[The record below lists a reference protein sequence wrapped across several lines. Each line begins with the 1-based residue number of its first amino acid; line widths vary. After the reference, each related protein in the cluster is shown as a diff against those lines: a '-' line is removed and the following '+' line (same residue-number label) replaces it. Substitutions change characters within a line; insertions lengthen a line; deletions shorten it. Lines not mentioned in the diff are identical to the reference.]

1 MIRALAVLA
10 VALAVGIPAATAG
23 QQDAPGVTPTTV
35 LIGGTVP
42 LTGPAAAFGV
52 VGPGA
57 AAYFAYVNDH
67 GGVNGRKIIYKYYD
81 DGYDPAQTVQLT
93 RQLVQQDNVLAVFN
107 TIGTPN
113 ALAVQPLLNQLK
125 VPGLFAGTGAS
136 AFNDFKQYPWTMGYL
151 PSFSAE
157 GAIYGRQ
164 IAAKKPRAKIGVLYE
179 NSDFGDDLLA
189 GLKKGLGGK
198 AKIVAA
204 LGYEAT
210 DSDVASQVS
219 RLKGAGADTFMI
231 FATPLFA
238 IKAYIDMHKL
248 GWRPQVYV
256 SSVSIEPTV
265 MQIATASTSPA
276 TTAGSTSIAFVKDPT
291 QARWAKDPAVE
302 ALPADHGQVRP
313 GRPPDR
319 RLQLLRDGGRLHDGR
334 RPEEGGPQP
343 HARQPAEGGHAP
355 ERGRAT
361 RSCSPG
367 SSSAP
372 RRRTTSRW
380 TRPRCSA
387 TSRAS
392 GPSKDHSFPR
402 DPRTVAHRDA
412 PTQGEGYP

>member
-1 MIRALAVLA
+1 MTKALLVLVA
-10 VALAVGIPAATAG
+10 ALAVGIPAATAG
-23 QQDAPGVTPTTV
+23 RQDAPGVTPTSV

-67 GGVNGRKIIYKYYD
+67 GGVNGRTITYKYYD

-93 RQLVQQDNVLAVFN
+93 RQLVQQDNVFAVFD

-136 AFNDFKQYPWTMGYL
+136 AFSNFKQYPWTMGYL

-157 GAIYGRQ
+157 GRIYGRQ
-164 IAAKKPRAKIGVLYE
+164 IASTRPKAKIGVLYE
-179 NSDFGDDLLA
+179 NSDFGDDLVA

-204 LGYEAT
+204 LGYEPT
-210 DSDVASQVS
+210 ESDVASQVS
-219 RLKGAGADTFMI
+219 RLKGAGADTFMV

-248 GWRPQVYV
+248 GWKPQVYV
-256 SSVSIEPTV
+256 SSVSIEPTI

-291 QARWAKDPAVE
+291 QARWAKDPAVKLYRQIM
-302 ALPADHGQVRP
+302 AKYDPN
-313 GRPPDR
+313 GRPTDVYNFYGMAVAFTMVDVLKKAGR
-319 RLQLLRDGGRLHDGR
+319 NLTREGLLQAATHLTEAGNPFLLPGIVLRTSPTDYFPMDQAALFRYLKGRWAQMGPLVPA
-334 RPEEGGPQP
+334 RP
-343 HARQPAEGGHAP
+343 
-355 ERGRAT
+355 
-361 RSCSPG
+361 
-367 SSSAP
+367 
-372 RRRTTSRW
+372 
-380 TRPRCSA
+380 
-387 TSRAS
+387 
-392 GPSKDHSFPR
+392 
-402 DPRTVAHRDA
+402 
-412 PTQGEGYP
+412 

>member
-1 MIRALAVLA
+1 MLGEGGVPLNKLSKTPKPVTIRLAFWANTLPAGSKVRLTLAATSTAESASNLVYFSSVPDGSTLTVGKVTLTVPRAAEADLRMIRALAVLV

-81 DGYDPAQTVQLT
+81 DAYDPAQTVQLT

-164 IAAKKPRAKIGVLYE
+164 IAATKPKAKIGVLYE
-179 NSDFGDDLLA
+179 NSDFGDDLVA

-204 LGYEAT
+204 LGYEPT

-291 QARWAKDPAVE
+291 AGPLGEGPCRRSSTGRSWPSTTRAAARP
-302 ALPADHGQVRP
+302 
-313 GRPPDR
+313 
-319 RLQLLRDGGRLHDGR
+319 
-334 RPEEGGPQP
+334 
-343 HARQPAEGGHAP
+343 
-355 ERGRAT
+355 T
-361 RSCSPG
+361 S
-367 SSSAP
+367 
-372 RRRTTSRW
+372 TTSTGWRSPSRW
-380 TRPRCSA
+380 S
-387 TSRAS
+387 TS
-392 GPSKDHSFPR
+392 
-402 DPRTVAHRDA
+402 
-412 PTQGEGYP
+412 

>member
-164 IAAKKPRAKIGVLYE
+164 IAAKKPKAKIGVLYE
-179 NSDFGDDLLA
+179 NSDFGQDLLT

-265 MQIATASTSPA
+265 MQIATASTSTA

-291 QARWAKDPAVE
+291 QSRWAKDPTVKLYRQIMAKYD
-302 ALPADHGQVRP
+302 PD
-313 GRPPDR
+313 GRPTDVYNFYGMAVAYTMVDVLKKAGR
-319 RLQLLRDGGRLHDGR
+319 NLTRDSLLRAATHLTESNNPFLLPGIVLRTSPTDYFPMDQAALFRYLKGIWAQQ
-334 RPEEGGPQP
+334 GPLV
-343 HARQPAEGGHAP
+343 PAK
-355 ERGRAT
+355 
-361 RSCSPG
+361 S
-367 SSSAP
+367 
-372 RRRTTSRW
+372 
-380 TRPRCSA
+380 
-387 TSRAS
+387 
-392 GPSKDHSFPR
+392 
-402 DPRTVAHRDA
+402 
-412 PTQGEGYP
+412 

>member
-1 MIRALAVLA
+1 MSRALALLV

-23 QQDAPGVTPTTV
+23 RQDAPGVTPTTV

-57 AAYFAYVNDH
+57 GAYFAYVNAH
-67 GGVNGRKIIYKYYD
+67 GGVNGRTITYKYYD
-81 DGYDPAQTVQLT
+81 DAYDPAQTVQLT

-113 ALAVQPLLNQLK
+113 ALAVQPYLNQAK

-164 IAAKKPRAKIGVLYE
+164 IAATKPKAKIGVLYE
-179 NSDFGDDLLA
+179 NSDFGNDLVA
-189 GLKKGLGGK
+189 GLKKGLAGK

-204 LGYEAT
+204 FGYEPT
-210 DSDVASQVS
+210 DTDVASQVS

-238 IKAYIDMHKL
+238 IKSYIDMNKL
-248 GWRPQVYV
+248 GWKPQVYI
-256 SSVSIEPTV
+256 SSVSIEPTI

-291 QARWAKDPAVE
+291 QVKWAKDPIVKLYRQIMAKYD
-302 ALPADHGQVRP
+302 PQ
-313 GRPPDR
+313 GRPSDVYNFYGMAVAYTMVDVLKKAGR
-319 RLQLLRDGGRLHDGR
+319 NLTRDSLLNAATHLNESGNPFLLPGIVLHTSPTDYFPMDQAALFR
-334 RPEEGGPQP
+334 YLKSHWIQQGPLV
-343 HARQPAEGGHAP
+343 PAK
-355 ERGRAT
+355 
-361 RSCSPG
+361 S
-367 SSSAP
+367 
-372 RRRTTSRW
+372 
-380 TRPRCSA
+380 
-387 TSRAS
+387 
-392 GPSKDHSFPR
+392 
-402 DPRTVAHRDA
+402 
-412 PTQGEGYP
+412 

>member
-1 MIRALAVLA
+1 MRKALALLVA
-10 VALAVGIPAATAG
+10 ALAVGIPSATAG
-23 QQDAPGVTPTTV
+23 HQDAPGVTATNV

-67 GGVNGRKIIYKYYD
+67 GGVNGRTITYKYYD
-81 DGYDPAQTVQLT
+81 DAYDPAQTVQLT
-93 RQLVQQDNVLAVFN
+93 RQLVQQDNVFAVFD

-113 ALAVQPLLNQLK
+113 ALAVQPYLNQAK

-164 IAAKKPRAKIGVLYE
+164 IAATKPKAKIGVLYE
-179 NSDFGDDLLA
+179 NSDFGDDLVA

-198 AKIVAA
+198 GKIVAA
-204 LGYEAT
+204 LGYEPT
-210 DSDVASQVS
+210 DTDVASQVS

-238 IKAYIDMHKL
+238 IKSYIDMNKL
-248 GWRPQVYV
+248 GWKPQVYV
-256 SSVSIEPTV
+256 SSVSIEPTI

-291 QARWAKDPAVE
+291 QAKWANDPAVKLYRQIM
-302 ALPADHGQVRP
+302 AKYDPQ
-313 GRPPDR
+313 GRPTDVYNFYGMAVAYTMVDVLR
-319 RLQLLRDGGRLHDGR
+319 KAGRNLTRDGLLKAATHLTEAGNPFLLPGIVLRTSPTDYFPMDQAALFRYLKGHWVQQ
-334 RPEEGGPQP
+334 GPLV
-343 HARQPAEGGHAP
+343 PAK
-355 ERGRAT
+355 
-361 RSCSPG
+361 S
-367 SSSAP
+367 
-372 RRRTTSRW
+372 
-380 TRPRCSA
+380 
-387 TSRAS
+387 
-392 GPSKDHSFPR
+392 
-402 DPRTVAHRDA
+402 
-412 PTQGEGYP
+412 